1 MINPHTF
8 SPRNEIEFVLQEA
21 WNRIEPSK
29 PKSFGFYVFAYKR
42 GLPAHM
48 FFQFASEIEQDTK
61 IKNPGAVFVT
71 KVLDYLKFH
80 NLLQKTNFTRKR
92 GRG

>member
-8 SPRNEIEFVLQEA
+8 SPKNEAEFALQEA

-29 PKSFGFYVFAYKR
+29 PESFGFYVFAYRR
-42 GLPAHM
+42 GLPAYM
-48 FFQFASEIEQDTK
+48 FFQFASEIEQDPK

-71 KVLDYLKFH
+71 KVIDYLNFH
-80 NLLQKTNFTRKR
+80 DLLKHSNLTRERDR
-92 GRG
+92 G